1 MGVRGGAL
9 GAAFALG
16 VVCVGTVAA
25 TADPTP
31 PFDWLTRRLFFF
43 AGADIARDTAFG
55 WSGIVVAPFAHL
67 DEDGTR
73 IRIFGGHGRYRY
85 DTGAVPGGINT
96 GLITSGELLIGRRIA
111 FDAVTLVAYAGAHV
125 EHHALQAPDP
135 ANPVAGTSAGL
146 KALLEVHWRAL
157 HNFVATASL
166 SASTVNR
173 SYTAR
178 ASLVHE
184 FQPAFQLGGEA
195 AAFGDARYAEQRAG
209 VLIRTKLT
217 SAELTLAAG
226 LLSNSNKGS
235 GAYTTLTLYAPF

>member
-1 MGVRGGAL
+1 MGVHGGAL

-16 VVCVGTVAA
+16 VACLGTAA
-25 TADPTP
+25 AAADQAPS
-31 PFDWLTRRLFFF
+31 DWLTRRLFFF
-43 AGADIARDTAFG
+43 AGVDIARDTTFG
-55 WSGIVVAPFAHL
+55 WSGIVLAPLKRL

-73 IRIFGGHGRYRY
+73 IRIFGGYGRYRY
-85 DTGAVPGGINT
+85 DASAVPGGINT
-96 GLITSGELLIGRRIA
+96 GHITSGELLVGRRIA
-111 FDAVTLVAYAGAHV
+111 FDTVTLVAYAGAHV

-146 KALLEVHWRAL
+146 KTLLEIHWRAL
-157 HNFVATASL
+157 QNFVVTSSL

-184 FQPAFQLGGEA
+184 FQPAFQLGVEA

-209 VLIRTKLT
+209 VLIRTKFT

-226 LLSNSNKGS
+226 MLSNSDKGK
-235 GAYTTLTLYAPF
+235 GVYTTLSLYAPF